1 MVYGNFCTVTVTGL
15 DELDGDHGF
24 DERIAL

>member
-1 MVYGNFCTVTVTGL
+1 MVYGNFCNETVTGL
-15 DELDGDHGF
+15 DEPDGDYGF